1 MMNSVDKDADSKQNG
16 EIVGYSELR
25 LMGYDSMI

>member
-1 MMNSVDKDADSKQNG
+1 MMNSVDKDADSKHYD

-25 LMGYDSMI
+25 LMGYDSII